1 MGRAPSVLVTG
12 ALLFSF
18 GAIGLSFG
26 ATGCGG
32 AKAPDSRYPA
42 RKEGCDVKIFHDT
55 PTMATDNIGPVMAS
69 CAPDVSDGD
78 CVRQLQD
85 EACKLG
91 GDVVWGV
98 PDKPTMDGGKNLWFG
113 RSAHTK
119 SAPVAPAP
127 PAPAA
132 TTAPAPR

>member
-1 MGRAPSVLVTG
+1 MRAKAPLAVC
-12 ALLFSF
+12 ALALAFVS
-18 GAIGLSFG
+18 A
-26 ATGCGG
+26 CGG

-42 RKEGCDVKIFHDT
+42 RKEGCDVKLFHDA
-55 PTMATDNIGPVMAS
+55 PTMSTDNIGPVMAS
-69 CAPDVSDGD
+69 CSPDVADGD

-113 RSAHTK
+113 RAAHTK
-119 SAPVAPAP
+119 AAPAP
-127 PAPAA
+127 ATSATPAYQ
-132 TTAPAPR
+132 R